1 MLTGIAF
8 KIASTLFFSGMLA
21 LVKYYSA
28 YPVAE
33 LVFFRSSFALIPL
46 VFWLLSRGD
55 FPRALHTKNL
65 GGHLVR
71 SLAGV
76 GSMSLMF
83 VAYGFLPL
91 ADVTA
96 IGYAAP
102 LLIVVFSA
110 LLLHEKVS
118 YWRWAAVMIGFF
130 GVLVMLW
137 EHLGHD
143 ADARGSVGALCAFFA
158 AVLVSIAMIQTRRLT
173 KTEDTGAIV
182 FYFQTSTTAASMLVM
197 LAAEVWPNAAPFAG
211 VMQAQAWVTPP
222 LEHWWPLIALG
233 LFGGVG
239 QIFMTQ
245 SYRYADASV
254 VACFDYTSMIF
265 ALAIGFAFFGEA
277 PRGVALVGAAIIV
290 FGGLLAIYTERAART
305 GAAQKR

>member
-1 MLTGIAF
+1 MLVGITA
-8 KIASTLFFSGMLA
+8 KITSTLLFAGMLA

-46 VFWLLSRGD
+46 MFWLLARGD
-55 FPRALHTKNL
+55 FPRSLHTKNL

-83 VAYGFLPL
+83 AAYGFLPL

-96 IGYAAP
+96 IGYAGP

-110 LLLHEKVS
+110 LLLRETVTGS
-118 YWRWAAVMIGFF
+118 RWAAVMIGFA

-137 EHLGHD
+137 EHLGRH
-143 ADARGSVGALCAFFA
+143 ADSRASTGALCAFFA

-173 KTEDTGAIV
+173 RTEDTGAIV
-182 FYFQTSTTAASMLVM
+182 FYFQTSTTLASLFIM
-197 LAAEVWPNAAPFAG
+197 LAAEAWPDTAPFAG
-211 VMQAQAWVTPP
+211 TIQSQAGVWPT
-222 LEHWWPLIALG
+222 LTDWWPLVALG
-233 LFGGVG
+233 LLGGIG

-245 SYRYADASV
+245 SYRFADASII
-254 VACFDYTSMIF
+254 ACFDYTSMIW
-265 ALAIGFAFFGEA
+265 ALAIGLLFFHES
-277 PRGVALVGAAIIV
+277 PNDIALVGAAIIAS
-290 FGGLLAIYTERAART
+290 GGLLAIYAERAAKT
-305 GAAQKR
+305 PS

>member
-8 KIASTLFFSGMLA
+8 KIASTLFFSAMLA

-46 VFWLLSRGD
+46 VFWLVARGD
-55 FPRALHTKNL
+55 FPRALHTTWL

-71 SLAGV
+71 ALAGV

-83 VAYGFLPL
+83 AAYGFLPF

-110 LLLHEKVS
+110 LMLDEKVS
-118 YWRWAAVMIGFF
+118 LSRWAAVMIGFA
-130 GVLVMLW
+130 GVIVMLW
-137 EHLGHD
+137 EHLGRR
-143 ADARGSVGALCAFFA
+143 ADAHASIGALCAFAA

-182 FYFQTSTTAASMLVM
+182 FYFQTSTTVASLLVM
-197 LAAEVWPNAAPFAG
+197 LVAEAWPDAAPFAG
-211 VMQAQAWVTPP
+211 FVQSQAWIWPTFD
-222 LEHWWPLIALG
+222 HWQPLIAMGLLG
-233 LFGGVG
+233 GIG

-245 SYRYADASV
+245 SYRFADASI
-254 VACFDYTSMIF
+254 VACFDYTSMIW
-265 ALAIGFAFFGEA
+265 ALAIGLLVFSEA
-277 PRGVALVGAAIIV
+277 PRGVALVGAAIIAS
-290 FGGLLAIYTERAART
+290 GGLLAIYAERGAR
-305 GAAQKR
+305 KR

>member
-8 KIASTLFFSGMLA
+8 KIASTLFFSAMLA
-21 LVKYYSA
+21 LVKYFSA
-28 YPVAE
+28 YPVSE

-71 SLAGV
+71 SIAGV

-83 VAYGFLPL
+83 AAYGFLPL

-96 IGYAAP
+96 IGYAGP

-110 LLLHEKVS
+110 LLLRETVTFS
-118 YWRWAAVMIGFF
+118 RWSAVMIGFA
-130 GVLVMLW
+130 GVIVMLW
-137 EHLGHD
+137 EHLGRHPD
-143 ADARGSVGALCAFFA
+143 QRASVGALCAFFA

-173 KTEDTGAIV
+173 RTEDTGAIV
-182 FYFQTSTTAASMLVM
+182 FYFQTSTTLASMLVM
-197 LAAEVWPNAAPFAG
+197 FAAEVWPDAAPFASA
-211 VMQAQAWVTPP
+211 VQSQAWVTPS
-222 LEHWWPLIALG
+222 LEEWWPLIALG
-233 LFGGVG
+233 LLGGIG

-245 SYRYADASV
+245 SYRYADASII
-254 VACFDYTSMIF
+254 ACFDYTSMIW
-265 ALAIGFAFFGEA
+265 ALIIGLLFFSEA
-277 PRGVALVGAAIIV
+277 PREIALVGAAIIA
-290 FGGLLAIYTERAART
+290 FGGLLAIYTERAAS
-305 GAAQKR
+305 KR

>member
-8 KIASTLFFSGMLA
+8 KIASTLFFSAMLA

-28 YPVAE
+28 IPVSE

-46 VFWLLSRGD
+46 VFWLLARGD
-55 FPRALHTKNL
+55 FPRALHTRNL

-83 VAYGFLPL
+83 AAYGFLPL

-110 LLLHEKVS
+110 LLLREKVTGS
-118 YWRWAAVMIGFF
+118 RWAAVLIGFA
-130 GVLVMLW
+130 GVLVILW
-137 EHLGHD
+137 EHLGRH
-143 ADARGSVGALCAFFA
+143 ADQRASFGALCAFSA

-182 FYFQTSTTAASMLVM
+182 FYFQTSTTVASVLVM
-197 LAAEVWPNAAPFAG
+197 LAAEVWPNAAPFASA
-211 VMQAQAWVTPP
+211 VQSQAWVWPSSAD
-222 LEHWWPLIALG
+222 WWPLIALG
-233 LFGGVG
+233 LLGGVG

-245 SYRYADASV
+245 SYRFADASII
-254 VACFDYTSMIF
+254 ACFDYTSMIW
-265 ALAIGFAFFGEA
+265 ALIIGLLFFNEA
-277 PRGVALVGAAIIV
+277 PRDIALVGAAIIAS
-290 FGGLLAIYTERAART
+290 GGLLAIYAER
-305 GAAQKR
+305 AAQKRS

>member
-28 YPVAE
+28 YPVSE

-55 FPRALHTKNL
+55 FPRALHTKWL

-83 VAYGFLPL
+83 AAYGFLPL

-118 YWRWAAVMIGFF
+118 FSRWAAVMIGFL
-130 GVLVMLW
+130 GVIVMLW
-137 EHLGHD
+137 EHLGRD
-143 ADARGSVGALCAFFA
+143 ADERGAIGALCAFFA

-182 FYFQTSTTAASMLVM
+182 FYFQTSTTMASVLVM
-197 LAAEVWPNAAPFAG
+197 LLAEVWPNAAPFSAA
-211 VMQAQAWVTPP
+211 MQSQAWVTPP
-222 LEHWWPLIALG
+222 LDHWGPLIALG
-233 LFGGVG
+233 LLGGVG

-254 VACFDYTSMIF
+254 IACFDYTSMIW
-265 ALAIGFAFFGEA
+265 ALAIGLIFFSEA
-277 PRGVALVGAAIIV
+277 PRGVALVGAAIIAL
-290 FGGLLAIYTERAART
+290 GGLLAIYTERASKAGGT
-305 GAAQKR
+305 GKH

>member
-28 YPVAE
+28 YSVSE

-55 FPRALHTKNL
+55 FPRALHTKWL

-83 VAYGFLPL
+83 AAYGFLPL

-110 LLLHEKVS
+110 LLLRETVS
-118 YWRWAAVMIGFF
+118 LSRWAAVMIGFS

-137 EHLGHD
+137 EHIGRH
-143 ADARGSVGALCAFFA
+143 ADAQGSIGALCAFAA

-182 FYFQTSTTAASMLVM
+182 FYFQTSTTVASMIVM
-197 LAAEVWPNAAPFAG
+197 FAAEVWPDAAPFAS
-211 VMQAQAWVTPP
+211 VMQSPAWTTPTWDDW
-222 LEHWWPLIALG
+222 LPLIALG
-233 LFGGVG
+233 LLGGVG

-245 SYRYADASV
+245 SYRYADASII
-254 VACFDYTSMIF
+254 ACFDYTSMIW
-265 ALAIGFAFFGEA
+265 ALIIGLLFFNEA
-277 PRGVALVGAAIIV
+277 PRDIALVGAAIIA
-290 FGGLLAIYTERAART
+290 FGGLLAIYTERAAR
-305 GAAQKR
+305 KR

>member
-1 MLTGIAF
+1 MLTGIAL

-46 VFWLLSRGD
+46 MFWLLARGN

-65 GGHLVR
+65 GGHLIR

-83 VAYGFLPL
+83 AAYSFLPF

-96 IGYAAP
+96 IGYAGP

-110 LLLHEKVS
+110 LLLRETVTGS
-118 YWRWAAVMIGFF
+118 RWAAVMIGFA

-137 EHLGHD
+137 EHLGGH
-143 ADARGSVGALCAFFA
+143 ADPRASIGALCAFFA

-173 KTEDTGAIV
+173 RTEDTGAIV
-182 FYFQTSTTAASMLVM
+182 FYFQTSTTLASLLLM
-197 LAAEVWPNAAPFAG
+197 LAAEAWPDTAPFAG
-211 VMQAQAWVTPP
+211 AIQSQAWVWPTMAD
-222 LEHWWPLIALG
+222 WWPLIALG
-233 LFGGVG
+233 LLGGIG

-245 SYRYADASV
+245 SYRFADASII
-254 VACFDYTSMIF
+254 ACFDYTSMIW
-265 ALAIGFAFFGEA
+265 ALAIGLLFFHEA
-277 PRGVALVGAAIIV
+277 PTDIALVGATIIAS
-290 FGGLLAIYTERAART
+290 GGLLAIYAERAA
-305 GAAQKR
+305 KKSS